1 MPIAH
6 GLLQE
11 ARPEQVGHN
20 RKSTVCKP
28 NQPFYKQFVLGAR
41 SSQATVKTNVNCG
54 ARKRAV
60 AKSLPHHG
68 IVSACPSHLINVR
81 TDEITHDPGGKSL
94 HTEGG
99 LTKR

>member
-1 MPIAH
+1 MLARPVMPIAH

-11 ARPEQVGHN
+11 ARPEQ
-20 RKSTVCKP
+20 RLRA
-28 NQPFYKQFVLGAR
+28 QPAVLQTIRPRRTSPMPVETIAR
-41 SSQATVKTNVNCG
+41 SG
-54 ARKRAV
+54 ARKRAA

-81 TDEITHDPGGKSL
+81 TDGIKHDSGGKSL

-99 LTKR
+99 VAKR